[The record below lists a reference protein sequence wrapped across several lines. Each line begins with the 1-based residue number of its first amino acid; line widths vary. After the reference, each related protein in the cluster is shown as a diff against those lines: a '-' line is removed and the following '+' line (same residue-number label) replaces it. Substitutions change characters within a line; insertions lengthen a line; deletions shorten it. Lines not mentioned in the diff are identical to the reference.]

1 MAGSSTPSTPASPKR
16 HSKPKWL
23 QNVLKYATPRGKS
36 PRSKQLQQKEQE
48 AMLLAQE
55 QQQQE
60 QEQHYLQLQMQQQ
73 EQEQLQMQQQLAE
86 QEELAFQQQLYE
98 HGWDE
103 LPEELQQQLRE
114 QFHEEFVLQ
123 LLQQEQ
129 LAHELAQLQAAYPDI
144 DPAIL
149 QEQLMQ
155 QFQQAQ
161 EAQAQEQQQFTQSA
175 AAGPADV
182 YEQHQQYEH
191 LQQQLA
197 GLQLPEH
204 VQSLIQQHQQQQVQ
218 QPDGNDGAPALPVQS
233 QAFVYAGPAADE
245 TQHGSSDQQGSP
257 LVHVLDGPHGQVVQV
272 TPDEFQDILTVMQ
285 ALAGETPE
293 ALHIA
298 AAACLAA
305 GQRVGGVLEARDP
318 RRAAVSGLK
327 HMCMPTAGAY

>member
-1 MAGSSTPSTPASPKR
+1 
-16 HSKPKWL
+16 
-23 QNVLKYATPRGKS
+23 
-36 PRSKQLQQKEQE
+36 
-48 AMLLAQE
+48 MLLAQE
-55 QQQQE
+55 QQQQ
-60 QEQHYLQLQMQQQ
+60 QHYLQLQMQQQ
-73 EQEQLQMQQQLAE
+73 EEEQLQMQQQLAE
-86 QEELAFQQQLYE
+86 QEEVAFQQQLYE

-103 LPEELQQQLRE
+103 LPGELQQQLRE

-144 DPAIL
+144 DPATL
-149 QEQLMQ
+149 QEQLME

-161 EAQAQEQQQFTQSA
+161 EAQAQQQQHFQS

-204 VQSLIQQHQQQQVQ
+204 VQSLIQQHQQQQQQ
-218 QPDGNDGAPALPVQS
+218 QPNEEGAPALPLQS
-233 QAFVYAGPAADE
+233 QEFVYAGPAAE
-245 TQHGSSDQQGSP
+245 TQQGSDQQGGGP

-285 ALAGETPE
+285 ALAGEIET
-293 ALHIA
+293 
-298 AAACLAA
+298 
-305 GQRVGGVLEARDP
+305 
-318 RRAAVSGLK
+318 RRAAAHRCCLL
-327 HMCMPTAGAY
+327 TADQRGAGGFKPKLGKRLWIATDTSTCVGM

>member
-1 MAGSSTPSTPASPKR
+1 
-16 HSKPKWL
+16 
-23 QNVLKYATPRGKS
+23 
-36 PRSKQLQQKEQE
+36 
-48 AMLLAQE
+48 MLLAQE
-55 QQQQE
+55 QQQQ

-73 EQEQLQMQQQLAE
+73 EEEQLQMQQQQLAE

-103 LPEELQQQLRE
+103 LPGELQQQLRE

-144 DPAIL
+144 DPATL

-161 EAQAQEQQQFTQSA
+161 EAQAQQQRQFQS

-204 VQSLIQQHQQQQVQ
+204 VQSLIQQHQQQQQ
-218 QPDGNDGAPALPVQS
+218 QPDEDGAQALPLQS
-233 QAFVYAGPAADE
+233 QEFVYAGPAAE
-245 TQHGSSDQQGSP
+245 TQQGSDQQGGP

-285 ALAGETPE
+285 ALAGERHAE
-293 ALHIA
+293 LLHT
-298 AAACLAA
+298 AAACLLQAN
-305 GQRVGGVLEARDP
+305 GMLE
-318 RRAAVSGLK
+318 V
-327 HMCMPTAGAY
+327 

>member
-1 MAGSSTPSTPASPKR
+1 
-16 HSKPKWL
+16 
-23 QNVLKYATPRGKS
+23 
-36 PRSKQLQQKEQE
+36 
-48 AMLLAQE
+48 MLLAQE
-55 QQQQE
+55 QQQQ
-60 QEQHYLQLQMQQQ
+60 QEQHYLVQLQMQQQ

-98 HGWDE
+98 HGWDK
-103 LPEELQQQLRE
+103 LTEELQQQLRE

-161 EAQAQEQQQFTQSA
+161 EAQAQQQQQEFQSAA

-204 VQSLIQQHQQQQVQ
+204 VQSLIQQHQQQQQ
-218 QPDGNDGAPALPVQS
+218 QHPDDNNTPAGLPLQS
-233 QAFVYAGPAADE
+233 QEFVYAGPAAE
-245 TQHGSSDQQGSP
+245 ALQGSDQQQGGGP

-285 ALAGETPE
+285 ALAGEMNVKQQSFCCSAQLPGMV
-293 ALHIA
+293 
-298 AAACLAA
+298 A
-305 GQRVGGVLEARDP
+305 GQQGGEELQELCGRQ
-318 RRAAVSGLK
+318 
-327 HMCMPTAGAY
+327 